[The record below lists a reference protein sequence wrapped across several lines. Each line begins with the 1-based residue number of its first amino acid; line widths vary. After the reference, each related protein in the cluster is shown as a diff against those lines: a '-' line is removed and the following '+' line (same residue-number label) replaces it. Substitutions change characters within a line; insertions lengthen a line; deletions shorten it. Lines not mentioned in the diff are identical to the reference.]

1 MGLDQTLNWIGE
13 PSKSQIERLKHKNL
27 SEFNYTTGMS
37 YISEEKYHDG
47 QYQYIRK
54 YMIPEEVYLKDLDWM
69 LLKSDCGMPADA
81 HICGLGPNSIM
92 FGEAINVG
100 DVKEI
105 HINVYDERYWKP
117 VLSTQYFFLCDE
129 VYEWRNNY
137 GIQELFNTAFPDEW
151 CKCQY

>member
-1 MGLDQTLNWIGE
+1 MYG
-13 PSKSQIERLKHKNL
+13 
-27 SEFNYTTGMS
+27 TGS
-37 YISEEKYHDG
+37 DF
-47 QYQYIRK
+47 
-54 YMIPEEVYLKDLDWM
+54 
-69 LLKSDCGMPADA
+69 KSDCGMPADA
-81 HICGLGPNSIM
+81 HICGLGPNSIK
-92 FGEAINVG
+92 FGEAVNVG

-151 CKCQY
+151 CEYKKRQ